1 VQRFSLPRAFHLR
14 KLRTGVAFQHSSMV
28 FRLHYLIAFRNGAF
42 ASLRLRNQL
51 VVALVTIAIML
62 TVSAASAK
70 QTIPYARPHEQL
82 VKVGAYP
89 TQVVAT
95 VRSFKLVK
103 TSSNDDLG
111 NEFSAGTTVCVVK
124 LRIHT
129 TKALTEQGTTIND
142 DESLEVISRAPID
155 EALVGKTVK
164 AQIEMR
170 GDNARERWLLT
181 EVVSR

>member
-1 VQRFSLPRAFHLR
+1 
-14 KLRTGVAFQHSSMV
+14 
-28 FRLHYLIAFRNGAF
+28 
-42 ASLRLRNQL
+42 LRLRNQ
-51 VVALVTIAIML
+51 VVVVLVTTAIML
-62 TVSAASAK
+62 AVSAASAK
-70 QTIPYARPHEQL
+70 QTIPTSRRHAQL

-103 TSSNDDLG
+103 NSLNDGLG
-111 NEFSAGTTVCVVK
+111 DEFSVGSTVCVVK

-142 DESLEVISRAPID
+142 DESLEVISREPLD
-155 EALVGKTVK
+155 EALVGRTVK
-164 AQIEMR
+164 AEIEMH

>member
-1 VQRFSLPRAFHLR
+1 
-14 KLRTGVAFQHSSMV
+14 
-28 FRLHYLIAFRNGAF
+28 
-42 ASLRLRNQL
+42 LRLRNQL
-51 VVALVTIAIML
+51 VVALVTIAL
-62 TVSAASAK
+62 TLAVTAASAK
-70 QTIPYARPHEQL
+70 QTPPVLRPNSQL

-95 VRSFKLVK
+95 IRSFEVVK
-103 TSSNDDLG
+103 TPLHAELGDDFTG
-111 NEFSAGTTVCVVK
+111 NSTMCVIK

-142 DESLEVISRAPID
+142 DESLEVISREPID
-155 EALVGKTVK
+155 QALVGKTVK

-170 GDNARERWLLT
+170 GDTTRERWLLT